1 MDRKIQKMA
10 EEIVEIVEG
19 SGEDS
24 DKMIGSLVREA
35 MRVENLSAA
44 EIGELM
50 IEIENGMEFV
60 NRYREEH
67 GEDRI

>member
-1 MDRKIQKMA
+1 MMERIQKMA

-35 MRVENLSAA
+35 MRVEKLSAV

-50 IEIENGMEFV
+50 IEIEIGMEFV
-60 NRYREEH
+60 NRFREEQ

>member
-1 MDRKIQKMA
+1 MERIQKMA

-35 MRVENLSAA
+35 MRVEKLSAV

-50 IEIENGMEFV
+50 IEIEIGMEFV
-60 NRYREEH
+60 NRFREEQ

>member
-35 MRVENLSAA
+35 MRVEKLSAV

-50 IEIENGMEFV
+50 IEIEFGMEFV
-60 NRYREEH
+60 NRFREEQ